1 MRRSSIIAGIILIGV
16 GLFFLVLPA
25 FPNLSSV
32 IDISQQW
39 PLIIVA
45 IGFIFL
51 LGALVGTPELA
62 IPASIIMGT
71 GAILYYQNLSG
82 NWWTWSFIWA
92 LYPGFVGIGIIIS
105 EALQGRGRSGLR
117 TGSRLIVISVIL
129 FLVFGFFFG
138 AGMASG
144 VMLALLLIALGVWV
158 IIRTFVDS
166 GGRKEEQF

>member
-1 MRRSSIIAGIILIGV
+1 MRRSSIAAGIILIGV

-39 PLIIVA
+39 PFIIVA

-51 LGALVGTPELA
+51 LGALIGSPELA
-62 IPASIIMGT
+62 VPASIIIGT
-71 GAILYYQNLSG
+71 GAILYYQNLTG
-82 NWWTWSFIWA
+82 NWWTWSFIWT
-92 LYPGFVGIGIIIS
+92 LYPGFVGLGIILS

-117 TGSRLIVISVIL
+117 SGGRLIAISFIL

-138 AGMASG
+138 ARMVSG
-144 VMLALLLIALGVWV
+144 VILALLLIAVGVWI
-158 IIRTFVDS
+158 IIRTFGDS
-166 GGRKEEQF
+166 GSQKEELS

>member
-1 MRRSSIIAGIILIGV
+1 MRKSSIVAGMILIGV

-45 IGFIFL
+45 IGLMFL

-62 IPASIIMGT
+62 VPASIIIGT

-82 NWWTWSFIWA
+82 NWWTWSFIWT
-92 LYPGFVGIGIIIS
+92 LYPGFVGLGIVLS
-105 EALQGRGRSGLR
+105 ETLQGRGRSGLR
-117 TGSRLIVISVIL
+117 SGGRLIFISFIL

-138 AGMASG
+138 ARMVSG
-144 VMLALLLIALGVWV
+144 VILALLLIAAGVWI
-158 IIRTFVDS
+158 IIRTF
-166 GGRKEEQF
+166 GERGRQKEELS